1 MTDRL
6 FSAAGKLEPLAV
18 IRKRHARPK
27 LPELRVERTA
37 DLPLVSRAAIRTQQ
51 TLIDESELHTE
62 KLSGLPAFPEFP
74 QPAQ

>member
-1 MTDRL
+1 MIDRL

-18 IRKRHARPK
+18 IRKRHVRPK

-37 DLPLVSRAAIRTQQ
+37 DLLLVSCVAVRTQQ
-51 TLIDESELHTE
+51 TLIDESELHAE

-74 QPAQ
+74 QAEQ